1 MVRVWLVIFGVL
13 TISPLRAD
21 WLQAVKAHQS
31 QDYAVAK
38 EHFTKLIPY
47 GNKDAAFNL
56 ATMHLYGEGIAVDY
70 SMALAYFKLAAALG
84 HTNTVEVIA
93 QLQQNLDDTQLAR
106 ADQELV
112 KLQHVARWWLLP
124 HSSNIDAVLS
134 PSPIKRK
141 APVYPLNAYR
151 TGAIG
156 YVTIRFLVD
165 EQGVVQ
171 TADIMDSFPE
181 NTFDQSAL
189 RALKSWQY
197 QATGVKQILT
207 TRFDYSLNDRLNID
221 AVELLIEQHQ
231 LWRGALL
238 GSAQHQFLLGSLLQL
253 LDTQKVKLSSIDND
267 MPISAKLDLSVFRA
281 ISPVTADF
289 SGFVGNAEVRV
300 AEDGTI
306 VELLRIDFADEN
318 KLETLIGLKLTGTL
332 ESDVYRL
339 NRSTERR
346 TESLLV
352 IPIMTIPPSLTARY
366 WWDKAARGGSKA
378 AQRMVAPHDQ
388 RWEHILVAEQDAA
401 TMAWAGSRML
411 LEGDREAGL
420 ALLDAAIAKQ
430 YAPALELK
438 RLLM

>member
-1 MVRVWLVIFGVL
+1 MVRVWLVFVSVL
-13 TISPLRAD
+13 IISPLQAD

-31 QDYAVAK
+31 QNYALAK
-38 EHFTKLIPY
+38 EQFSQLIPY

-84 HTNTVEVIA
+84 HTNTVEVIT
-93 QLQQNLDDTQLAR
+93 QLQQNLDDTQLAS

-134 PSPIKRK
+134 PSPIKRE
-141 APVYPLNAYR
+141 APLYPLNAYR

-156 YVTIRFLVD
+156 YVTLRFLVD

-171 TADIMDSFPE
+171 TAKVMDAFPE
-181 NTFDQSAL
+181 KTFDQSAL
-189 RALKSWQY
+189 RALKTWRY
-197 QATGVKQILT
+197 EATGAKQILT
-207 TRFDYSLNDRLNID
+207 TRFDYSLNEELNID

-253 LDTQKVKLSSIDND
+253 LDTQKVKLSVIDND
-267 MPISAKLDLSVFRA
+267 MPLSAKLDLSTFRTM
-281 ISPVTADF
+281 SPVTADF

-300 AEDGTI
+300 AADGTI
-306 VELLRIDFADEN
+306 IELLRTDFSDEN
-318 KLETLIGLKLTGTL
+318 KLQTLLGLKLTGTL

-339 NRSTERR
+339 NRSADRQ
-346 TESLLV
+346 TESVLV
-352 IPIMTIPPSLTARY
+352 MPIMTIPPSLTARF
-366 WWDKAARGGSKA
+366 WWDKAARNGSKA
-378 AQRMVAPHDQ
+378 AQRIVAPHDQ
-388 RWEHILVAEQDAA
+388 RWEHILVEEQDAEA
-401 TMAWAGSRML
+401 MAWAGSRML

-420 ALLDAAIAKQ
+420 ALLEAAIAKQ
-430 YAPALELK
+430 YTPALELK